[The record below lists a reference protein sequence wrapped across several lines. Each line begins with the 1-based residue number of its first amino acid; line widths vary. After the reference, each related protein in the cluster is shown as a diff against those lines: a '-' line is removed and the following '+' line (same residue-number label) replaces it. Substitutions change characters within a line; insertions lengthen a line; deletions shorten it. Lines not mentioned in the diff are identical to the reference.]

1 MAKTYGNRR
10 CAICALRVS
19 KNGLA
24 TSAHAKYHV
33 RVGDTVS
40 TRNGRYKPTP
50 QGVSKARATAATL
63 AELQVACLA
72 AGKVLD
78 ATHWTSPDLIAVW
91 DAYNSALHAYM
102 EHGKK

>member
-1 MAKTYGNRR
+1 MANTYGNRR

-33 RVGDTVS
+33 RVGELVS
-40 TRNGRYKPTP
+40 AGNGRYTPTP

-63 AELQVACLA
+63 KELQVACEA